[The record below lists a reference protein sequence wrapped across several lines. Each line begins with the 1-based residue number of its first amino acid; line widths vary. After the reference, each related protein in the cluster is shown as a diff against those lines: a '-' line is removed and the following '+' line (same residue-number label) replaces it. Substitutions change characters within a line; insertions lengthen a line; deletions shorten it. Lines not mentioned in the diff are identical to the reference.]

1 LHPKTIKPAVDYKI
15 PVRVCNTFEPD
26 AVGTMV
32 LAESGEVPNKIKS
45 IAQKKNITIL
55 RITSARMLGSYGFMS
70 ALFQVFERFR
80 TVIDV
85 ISTSEVSFVLTLD
98 NTAELEKIVTELK
111 RLGDVDAEPD
121 YAVICV
127 VG

>member
-32 LAESGEVPNKIKS
+32 LDESGEAPNKIKS
-45 IAQKKNITIL
+45 IAHKKNITVV
-55 RITSARMLGSYGFMS
+55 RITSARMLGAYGFMS
-70 ALFQVFERFR
+70 AVFQVFDRHR

-85 ISTSEVSFVLTLD
+85 ISTSEVSVALTLD
-98 NTAELEKIVTELK
+98 SIDSLDAVIADLK
-111 RLGDVDAEPD
+111 R
-121 YAVICV
+121 
-127 VG
+127 